1 MSQFSEKKNPNTF
14 KDFYSNLAADL
25 VNQLP
30 ATKKYRWHELYKVVL
45 FSLNMPSDS
54 FKLQLTYREELLKIL
69 SNVDSEKGCG
79 LKEIPCRMLKDGAKI
94 LACH

>member
-1 MSQFSEKKNPNTF
+1 
-14 KDFYSNLAADL
+14 
-25 VNQLP
+25 
-30 ATKKYRWHELYKVVL
+30 
-45 FSLNMPSDS
+45 MPSDS